1 MLSTDARDAL
11 EEASWAYHAQVDVV
25 ADYLRSR
32 GMTKETAQQF
42 RLGYVAEPMIGHEA
56 YAGRLAIPFL
66 SPTGIVDVR
75 FRLIGEG
82 DGPKYLTRPGAS
94 SHIFNVNAFQEDTD
108 VIAICEGEID
118 TMLACQSGVTAVGIS
133 GANNWK
139 DWYARAFA
147 DYRKV
152 LVLCDGDQAGR
163 DLGKRVAQQIDRAV
177 VIHMPDGM
185 DVNDVVLGEGAEGL
199 RKRVGLQ

>member
-1 MLSTDARDAL
+1 MLSVDARNAL
-11 EEASWAYHAQVDVV
+11 EVASWAYHAQVDTV
-25 ADYLRSR
+25 ASYLAGR
-32 GMTKETAQQF
+32 GISQETAAQF
-42 RLGYVAEPMIGHEA
+42 RLGSVVEPMIGDEH
-56 YAGRLAIPFL
+56 YKGRLAIPFL
-66 SPTGIVDVR
+66 SPTGIVDIR
-75 FRLIGEG
+75 FRSISQD

-94 SHIFNVNAFQEDTD
+94 SHIYNVAAFQEDTD

-139 DWYARAFA
+139 DWYHRAFL

-163 DLGKRVAQQIDRAV
+163 DLGKRVAQQIDVAV
-177 VIHMPDGM
+177 VIHMPDGC
-185 DVNDVVLGEGAEGL
+185 DVNDVVLNEGAEGL
-199 RKRVGLQ
+199 RKRVGL